1 MKDSLRQRCHSSINC
16 LVNELYSQYCCSS
29 SSAEAALSTQDTPKT
44 ITYSSSSI
52 SLLSNNWLAK
62 VEALYNE
69 PHRAYHNMTHI
80 EDVLS
85 SLDFLMAADTQPK
98 EESDISFSEKDVSIT
113 TLAAFFHD
121 VIYNPKSST
130 NEKDS
135 AELFLEFASELY
147 NAIVDD
153 ISSSSTRTSDDEK
166 TNDNAKH
173 NMHETL
179 QSNIMVSQIEQCII
193 ATATHIAS
201 ANKARES
208 NNTLIATFLDGDMS
222 ILGKDTERYNTYAS
236 QIRNEYE
243 FVERTV
249 YCEKR
254 AEILESFLPKL
265 ETDDI
270 SKSSPTSN
278 EQDKKH
284 FYIYATEKGRECW
297 ENQARENLRREINM
311 LQSGVIP
318 GEKNN

>member
-1 MKDSLRQRCHSSINC
+1 MKDHLRQRWHSSINC
-16 LVNELYSQYCCSS
+16 LVNELYSQCCCSS
-29 SSAEAALSTQDTPKT
+29 SSVEAALSTQDTPKT
-44 ITYSSSSI
+44 ITSSI

-85 SLDFLMAADTQPK
+85 SLDFLMATDTQPK
-98 EESDISFSEKDVSIT
+98 EEGDISFSDKDSAIT

-130 NEKDS
+130 NERDS
-135 AELFLEFASELY
+135 AELFLEFASKLH
-147 NAIVDD
+147 NAIVND
-153 ISSSSTRTSDDEK
+153 ISSSSKEK

-179 QSNIMVSQIEQCII
+179 QSNMMISQVEQCII

-208 NNTLIATFLDGDMS
+208 NHTLISIFLDGDMS

-254 AEILESFLPKL
+254 AEILESFLPTM
-265 ETDDI
+265 ENDNV
-270 SKSSPTSN
+270 SKSLPTSN
-278 EQDKKH
+278 EQEKKH
-284 FYIYATEKGRECW
+284 LYIYATEKGRECW

>member
-1 MKDSLRQRCHSSINC
+1 MKDHLRQRWHSSIRC
-16 LVNELYSQYCCSS
+16 LVNELYSQCCCSS
-29 SSAEAALSTQDTPKT
+29 SSAEAALSTQDTPTT

-69 PHRAYHNMTHI
+69 PHRAYHNMMHV

-98 EESDISFSEKDVSIT
+98 EESNISFSDKDVSIT

-135 AELFLEFASELY
+135 AELFLAFASELY

-153 ISSSSTRTSDDEK
+153 ISSSSREK
-166 TNDNAKH
+166 TNDNTKH

-179 QSNIMVSQIEQCII
+179 PSNKMISQVEQCII

-243 FVERTV
+243 FVERTI

-254 AEILESFLPKL
+254 AEILESFLPTM
-265 ETDDI
+265 ENDNV
-270 SKSSPTSN
+270 SKSLPISN
-278 EQDKKH
+278 GQDKKH
-284 FYIYATEKGRECW
+284 LYIYATEKGRECW

-318 GEKNN
+318 GEKNI

>member
-1 MKDSLRQRCHSSINC
+1 MKDSLRQRWHSSINC
-16 LVNELYSQYCCSS
+16 LVNELYSQCCCSS
-29 SSAEAALSTQDTPKT
+29 SSAEAALSTQDTPTT

-69 PHRAYHNMTHI
+69 PHRAYHNMMHV

-98 EESDISFSEKDVSIT
+98 EESNISFSDKDDTIT

-147 NAIVDD
+147 IAIVND
-153 ISSSSTRTSDDEK
+153 ISTSSTRTNDEEK
-166 TNDNAKH
+166 TNAKH

-179 QSNIMVSQIEQCII
+179 QSNKMISQVEQCII

-201 ANKARES
+201 ANEARES
-208 NNTLIATFLDGDMS
+208 NNTLIAIFLDGDMS

-254 AEILESFLPKL
+254 AEILESFLPTM
-265 ETDDI
+265 ENDNV
-270 SKSSPTSN
+270 SKSLPTSN
-278 EQDKKH
+278 EQGKKH
-284 FYIYATEKGRECW
+284 LYIYATEKGRDCW

>member
-1 MKDSLRQRCHSSINC
+1 MKESLRQRWHSSINC
-16 LVNELYSQYCCSS
+16 LVNELYFQCCCSS

-44 ITYSSSSI
+44 ITSSI
-52 SLLSNNWLAK
+52 SLLTNNWLVK

-69 PHRAYHNMTHI
+69 PHRAYHNMIHI
-80 EDVLS
+80 EDVLA
-85 SLDFLMAADTQPK
+85 SLDFLMATDAQPK
-98 EESDISFSEKDVSIT
+98 EESNTFSEKDFAIT

-135 AELFLEFASELY
+135 ADFFLEFALELY
-147 NAIVDD
+147 NAIVKD
-153 ISSSSTRTSDDEK
+153 ISSSSGR
-166 TNDNAKH
+166 TNDETAKH

-179 QSNIMVSQIEQCII
+179 QLQSNMMISQIEQCII

-222 ILGKDTERYNTYAS
+222 ILGKDTKRYNTYAS

-254 AEILESFLPKL
+254 AEILESFLPTK
-265 ETDDI
+265 ENDDI
-270 SKSSPTSN
+270 SKSSPISN
-278 EQDKKH
+278 EQEKKH
-284 FYIYATEKGRECW
+284 LYIYATEKGRECL

-311 LQSGVIP
+311 LRSGVIP
-318 GEKNN
+318 DENNS

>member
-1 MKDSLRQRCHSSINC
+1 
-16 LVNELYSQYCCSS
+16 
-29 SSAEAALSTQDTPKT
+29 
-44 ITYSSSSI
+44 
-52 SLLSNNWLAK
+52 LSNNWLAK

-69 PHRAYHNMTHI
+69 PHRAYHNMMHV
-80 EDVLS
+80 EDVLA
-85 SLDFLMAADTQPK
+85 SLDFLMAADAQPK
-98 EESDISFSEKDVSIT
+98 EESNTFSEKDFSIT

-147 NAIVDD
+147 NVIVND
-153 ISSSSTRTSDDEK
+153 ISSSSKEK
-166 TNDNAKH
+166 TNDTAKH

-179 QSNIMVSQIEQCII
+179 QLQSNMMISQVEQCII

-222 ILGKDTERYNTYAS
+222 ILGKDTKRYNTYAS

-254 AEILESFLPKL
+254 AEILESFLPTK
-265 ETDDI
+265 ENDDI
-270 SKSSPTSN
+270 SKSSPISN
-278 EQDKKH
+278 EQEKKH
-284 FYIYATEKGRECW
+284 LYIYATEKGRECW

-311 LQSGVIP
+311 LRSGVIP
-318 GEKNN
+318 DENNS

>member
-1 MKDSLRQRCHSSINC
+1 MKDSLRQRWHSSINC
-16 LVNELYSQYCCSS
+16 LVNELYSQCCCSS
-29 SSAEAALSTQDTPKT
+29 SSVEAALSTQDTPKT
-44 ITYSSSSI
+44 ITSSSSI

-69 PHRAYHNMTHI
+69 PHRAYHNMMHV
-80 EDVLS
+80 EDVLA
-85 SLDFLMAADTQPK
+85 SLDFLMAADAQPK
-98 EESDISFSEKDVSIT
+98 EESNTFSEKDFSIT

-147 NAIVDD
+147 NVIVND
-153 ISSSSTRTSDDEK
+153 ISSSSKEK
-166 TNDNAKH
+166 TNDTAKH

-179 QSNIMVSQIEQCII
+179 QLQSNMMISQVEQCII

-222 ILGKDTERYNTYAS
+222 ILGKDTKRYNTYAS

-243 FVERTV
+243 FVERTI

-254 AEILESFLPKL
+254 AEILESFLPTM
-265 ETDDI
+265 ENDNI

-278 EQDKKH
+278 EQEKKH
-284 FYIYATEKGRECW
+284 LYIYATEKGRECW

-311 LQSGVIP
+311 LRSGVIP
-318 GEKNN
+318 DENNS